1 MPSSE
6 VPKAAHPQ
14 GGLFAGNF
22 APANP
27 RDRLIVALDFPAAAP
42 ALALAGTLQGATGW
56 LKVGKQLFTAAG
68 PELVRDLI
76 ASDNRIFLDL
86 KFHDIPST
94 VAGAVRA
101 AAELGIVTPG
111 IRPAAESHDD
121 QARVVTPTAAI
132 RAGASHLVVGR
143 PITQAPDPRQA
154 AEQMVAEI
162 AATL

>member
-27 RDRLIVALDFPAAAP
+27 RDRLIVALDVPAAVP
-42 ALALAGTLQGATGW
+42 ALALAGTLQGAAGW

-101 AAELGIVTPG
+101 ASELGAGMITVH
-111 IRPAAESHDD
+111 AAGGS
-121 QARVVTPTAAI
+121 AMLR
-132 RAGASHLVVGR
+132 
-143 PITQAPDPRQA
+143 
-154 AEQMVAEI
+154 
-162 AATL
+162 AATDAAAQSRKPPLVLAVTVLTSVL